1 MTAVMTGGEFGAPR
15 SSSDGSPSQT
25 SCATGATGSP
35 ISPFSSAS
43 SPRPSPLTSATV
55 PVGGVRMGYVTPT
68 VESPWSSPR
77 RTRRGR
83 CA

>member
-1 MTAVMTGGEFGAPR
+1 MKAVMTGGEFGTPPP
-15 SSSDGSPSQT
+15 PSH
-25 SCATGATGSP
+25 GATGSP

-43 SPRPSPLTSATV
+43 SPRPSRRTSATV

-68 VESPWSSPR
+68 VESPWSPPR